1 MPPTSNYLRFEDEE
15 TQFLLDLWLFSRNLK
30 DVTKAVNEKKI
41 TSGLLAVVTN
51 LTHIGL
57 KLTAAVMSA
66 GGTEMLGVGTALVQ
80 TGLTSGVTAAELTTE
95 GIAIPVAEKV
105 AGKIT
110 TSVGRPQGAAS
121 FSAFSNREEKKPVLD
136 SISEFVLNAAKNAAM
151 VPQLTAMFNG
161 LKQINLDRGDWQIAK
176 QRLIDGILTIID
188 ALDEVIPWNEAERE
202 VTWKG
207 SRVPLRKKSI
217 TSKQLLAK
225 YSERVRA
232 FRAAVESR
240 ENRKEKSLT
249 MPLNPGSGGI
259 ADSGDADDGL

>member
-1 MPPTSNYLRFEDEE
+1 MP
-15 TQFLLDLWLFSRNLK
+15 LK
-30 DVTKAVNEKKI
+30 VPKNQKI

-136 SISEFVLNAAKNAAM
+136 SI
-151 VPQLTAMFNG
+151 
-161 LKQINLDRGDWQIAK
+161 
-176 QRLIDGILTIID
+176 RLC
-188 ALDEVIPWNEAERE
+188 P
-202 VTWKG
+202 
-207 SRVPLRKKSI
+207 
-217 TSKQLLAK
+217 
-225 YSERVRA
+225 
-232 FRAAVESR
+232 
-240 ENRKEKSLT
+240 
-249 MPLNPGSGGI
+249 
-259 ADSGDADDGL
+259 